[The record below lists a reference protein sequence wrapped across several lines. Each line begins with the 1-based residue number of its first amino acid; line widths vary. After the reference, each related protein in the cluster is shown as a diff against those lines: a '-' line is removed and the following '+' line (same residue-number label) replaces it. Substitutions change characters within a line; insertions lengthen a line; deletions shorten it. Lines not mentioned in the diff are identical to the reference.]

1 MFWGS
6 TLVAVGIPT
15 AACRVVHSYVQAI
28 QKVYDFQCLRVK
40 SSPLRWWL
48 RMPRYDM
55 CQLNEVS
62 RFRHRKRSV
71 AHVLTSIYACFCFST
86 WFQPG

>member
-28 QKVYDFQCLRVK
+28 PKVYYFQCLRVK
-40 SSPLRWWL
+40 
-48 RMPRYDM
+48 
-55 CQLNEVS
+55 
-62 RFRHRKRSV
+62 
-71 AHVLTSIYACFCFST
+71 VLATAVVVT
-86 WFQPG
+86 DAML